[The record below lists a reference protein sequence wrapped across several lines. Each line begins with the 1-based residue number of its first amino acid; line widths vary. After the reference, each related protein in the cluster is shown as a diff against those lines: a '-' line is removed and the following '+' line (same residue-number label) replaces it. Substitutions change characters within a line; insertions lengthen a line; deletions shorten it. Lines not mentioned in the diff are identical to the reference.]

1 MRETVEIN
9 QKLLS
14 KELIEREIRAKIKPT
29 VRVFDS
35 IDSTNAEAKRL
46 AADEYSSPTL
56 IIANSQTSGRGRMG
70 RSFYSP
76 AEHGLYMSLLYKCNS
91 NMTDAVSVT
100 TAAAVAVALS
110 IEETSGCSTQIKW
123 VNDIYMNGGKVSG
136 ILAESVISGGE
147 KHVIIGIGINITTE
161 SFPEEIKNIAASVG
175 KDISRASLA
184 AKVYGRLI
192 EYIDSPPS
200 AYMSEYRKR
209 SMLDGCEVS
218 AIYKDKT
225 VFGKVMGVSDS
236 GGLIL
241 LPDGETVPITIISGE
256 VSIRARK

>member
-1 MRETVEIN
+1 MKSTKES
-9 QKLLS
+9 LS
-14 KELIEREIRAKIKPT
+14 QELIEREIRADIKPNI
-29 VRVFDS
+29 RVFDS

-46 AADEYSSPTL
+46 AAGEYSSPTL
-56 IIANSQTSGRGRMG
+56 IVANSQTAGRGRMG

-76 AEHGLYMSLLYKCNS
+76 AECGLYMSLLYKCDS

-110 IEETSGCSTQIKW
+110 LEEASGCSAKIKW
-123 VNDIYMNGGKVSG
+123 VNDVYMNGGKVSG
-136 ILAESVISGGE
+136 ILAESVIFGGE
-147 KHVIIGIGINITTE
+147 KHIIVGIGVNITTE
-161 SFPEEIKNIAASVG
+161 SFPEEIKNVAASVG
-175 KDISRASLA
+175 KEISRASLA
-184 AKVYGRLI
+184 ADIFNRII
-192 EYIDSPPS
+192 EYIGNEPS
-200 AYMSEYRKR
+200 AYMPDYRQR

-225 VFGKVMGVSDS
+225 VFGKVMGVSDN

-241 LPDGETVPITIISGE
+241 LPDGETRPITIISGE